1 MNSLRN
7 TSRFLRLF
15 FLSCVCV
22 GLWACKPSRS
32 TLSPSEQPQY
42 LRMVDTLGLR
52 MAEVCDPF
60 NRSTVLARY
69 YLVTDSAA
77 TTPSDGVRLQ
87 VPLRRI
93 ATTSATHI
101 GFLQALGRTDRVVAL
116 ATPHLVYNLPAQP
129 VTDIGEDINLRIEPL
144 LLSHPDA
151 LFISAYG
158 QNMQSLGHV
167 TEAGIPVVYFTE
179 WRESSPLARMAWIR
193 FMGALLGEEQR
204 ADSLVAAVSE
214 AYHKEAEAAAR
225 TTDRRSIMSGASFR
239 GTWYVPSGNT
249 YMGQLFRDAGADY
262 VYADNTSDSS
272 IPLTMEQAL
281 QVFSHADVWVGCN
294 ASSLSELRQ
303 LDEKQSWLR
312 PFQTGRVYNF
322 YHRQNAT
329 GGNDFWETGVVHP
342 EYILR
347 DLRWALYPEALPN
360 HLPYFIEK
368 LPATPAPTAVDTP
381 SLSLTT
387 AVDTPSLAPTSAL
400 ADPKDPT
407 TTAECAEK
415 HTAKMEIPILEN
427 GRPEQLIEH
436 IGYTVSYN
444 PRWYIPNWVA
454 YELTATEVEGTEE
467 RGKHFRPDPEVK
479 GYAVVTSDYSNS
491 GYDRGHLAPAADMKW
506 SAQAMEESFYMTN
519 ICPQNHNLNAGDWKR
534 LEEFVRSMAQEYE
547 HIYICTGPIVTDST
561 KTIGTTHPI
570 VVPTAFYK
578 VILREKANRWTGI
591 GFVMQNCPRD
601 GKWALSHY
609 AQSIQQVEDQT
620 GIDFFVNI
628 PDSIEEQIESS
639 YTLSDWGL

>member
-1 MNSLRN
+1 MPHIPQVV
-7 TSRFLRLF
+7 RLF
-15 FLSCVCV
+15 VLSLLTVFF
-22 GLWACKPSRS
+22 ASCKP
-32 TLSPSEQPQY
+32 TPSPLAASEQPQY
-42 LRMVDTLGLR
+42 LRLTDTLG
-52 MAEVCDPF
+52 MQKAEVFDPF
-60 NRSTVLARY
+60 NRSEVLARY
-69 YLVTDSAA
+69 YLVTDSAQ
-77 TTPSDGVRLQ
+77 TTPTDGVRLQ

-101 GFLQALGRTDRVVAL
+101 GFLQALGRTDRIVAI
-116 ATPHLVYNLPAQP
+116 ATPHLVYNLPTQP
-129 VTDIGEDINLRIEPL
+129 ITDIGEDINLRIEPL

-167 TEAGIPVVYFTE
+167 TEAGVPVVYFTE
-179 WRESSPLARMAWIR
+179 WREASPLARMAWVR
-193 FMGALLGEEQR
+193 FMGLLMGETDR
-204 ADSLVAAVSE
+204 ADSLIAAVSE
-214 AYHKEAEAAAR
+214 AYRQEVEQAALVSC
-225 TTDRRSIMSGASFR
+225 RRSIMSGASFR
-239 GTWYVPSGNT
+239 GTWYVPSGHT

-294 ASSLSELRQ
+294 ARSLQELRQ
-303 LDEKQSWLR
+303 LDEKQSWL
-312 PFQTGRVYNF
+312 PPYKTGEVYNF

-360 HLPYFIEK
+360 HAPHFIEK
-368 LPATPAPTAVDTP
+368 LTAAPDSVC
-381 SLSLTT
+381 TT
-387 AVDTPSLAPTSAL
+387 ASAMVT
-400 ADPKDPT
+400 DST
-407 TTAECAEK
+407 TTADTLSVTISPKSEK
-415 HTAKMEIPILEN
+415 HTAKLEIPILEN
-427 GRPEQLIEH
+427 GRPEQVIEH

-454 YELTATEVEGTEE
+454 YELTATEVDGTEE
-467 RGKHFRPDPEVK
+467 RGKHFRPDPDVK

-519 ICPQNHNLNAGDWKR
+519 ICPQSHNLNSGDWKR
-534 LEEFVRSMAQEYE
+534 LEEFVRAMAHEYQ
-547 HIYICTGPIVTDST
+547 HIYICTGPIVADST
-561 KTIGTTHPI
+561 QTIGSAHPI

-578 VILREKANRWTGI
+578 VILREKQSSWTGI
-591 GFVMQNCPRD
+591 GFVMKNRPRD
-601 GKWALSHY
+601 GKWSLSHY
-609 AQSIQQVEDQT
+609 AQSIEQVEEQT
-620 GIDFFVNI
+620 GIDFFVNL
-628 PDSIEEQIESS
+628 PDSIEKQIESH
-639 YTLSDWGL
+639 YTLSDWNL